1 MAAIENFVLKIK
13 VEGQKAVDDLSKSVT
28 NLGTTIGGFGVN
40 AGKMTSAISGI
51 VGGLGGLVTIAGTAA
66 TAFVGLGLKAIAMA
80 DDLSDISDATGIA
93 SGALNNFRN
102 SLVDA
107 GGKTEDFSTLA
118 AKLNQNVGEAAV
130 GNEKAQKAF
139 QKLGV
144 YVTDAGGAVRNTGDI
159 LRDAIAKLAAI
170 QDPATRAAMA
180 VDIFGKSAAKLDFT
194 KLNAA
199 NDFAKDEQ
207 IAQLAK
213 YQAAIDNIS
222 KSVNDSLIASAE
234 TISWKSLGY
243 PYNGKTEALIF
254 DVQIKKE
261 VNEYMFNLYRKGRVL
276 NHSVGMRYVKMF
288 LCIDSDEAYYSSEK
302 ANWDKY
308 YPQVMNKELADE
320 KGFFWAVTE
329 AKIIE
334 GSAVVKGSN
343 EFTPVM
349 EIEIEKQEPT
359 VEVTQEIE
367 PIVQVTHEVEKQLL
381 KELLNKF

>member
-1 MAAIENFVLKIK
+1 MTREEEIKYVFTNKDLIASNKKNAIKRGDNIVNNLKEEDTITTN
-13 VEGQKAVDDLSKSVT
+13 KAGVDLSNMDMDT
-28 NLGTTIGGFGVN
+28 
-40 AGKMTSAISGI
+40 
-51 VGGLGGLVTIAGTAA
+51 
-66 TAFVGLGLKAIAMA
+66 LKARLVINTTNVIDSHM
-80 DDLSDISDATGIA
+80 DCHIPGLWKKTLSESKMLYLLQEHEMEFDKIISD
-93 SGALNNFRN
+93 
-102 SLVDA
+102 
-107 GGKTEDFSTLA
+107 
-118 AKLNQNVGEAAV
+118 
-130 GNEKAQKAF
+130 
-139 QKLGV
+139 
-144 YVTDAGGAVRNTGDI
+144 
-159 LRDAIAKLAAI
+159 
-170 QDPATRAAMA
+170 
-180 VDIFGKSAAKLDFT
+180 
-194 KLNAA
+194 
-199 NDFAKDEQ
+199 
-207 IAQLAK
+207 
-213 YQAAIDNIS
+213 
-222 KSVNDSLIASAE
+222 SVNDSLIASAE
-234 TISWKSLGY
+234 TISWRSLGY

-308 YPQVMNKELADE
+308 YPQVMNKEVADE